1 MRHRL
6 GPLAALLVVLL
17 GLAGCADDTGGTVRL
32 QVSAAAS
39 LADAFTDV
47 AAALA
52 TEEPGVLVDL
62 NVAGSATLVE
72 QVVRGAPVDVLATA
86 DERTMARAVEA
97 GVVTDPQPFATN
109 RMVVAWPADGP
120 ERSVDDL
127 ADDDLLVGLC
137 APRVPCG
144 ATARGAL
151 ADLGVE
157 PAPDTEDADVRTLL
171 GRLAQGEL
179 DVGVVYATDLAATDG
194 AVVGADLPGAVT
206 TLLVAT
212 TPDAPPA
219 AGTFT
224 DLLRSATGAAILREH
239 GFTIPEE
246 AA

>member
-1 MRHRL
+1 M
-6 GPLAALLVVLL
+6 
-17 GLAGCADDTGGTVRL
+17 RL

-47 AAALA
+47 AA
-52 TEEPGVLVDL
+52 VLEAETDGLRVDL
-62 NVAGSATLVE
+62 NVGGSATLVE
-72 QVVRGAPVDVLATA
+72 QLVRGAPVDVLATA
-86 DERTMARAVEA
+86 DERTMTRAVEA
-97 GVVTDPQPFATN
+97 GVVTDPQPFAAN

-120 ERSVDDL
+120 TRTVADL

-137 APRVPCG
+137 APQVPCG
-144 ATARGAL
+144 ATARTAL
-151 ADLGVE
+151 ADLGLQA
-157 PAPDTEDADVRTLL
+157 APDTEDADVRTLL

-194 AVVGADLPGAVT
+194 AVVGTDLPGAST

-219 AGTFT
+219 AGAFT
-224 DLLRSATGAAILREH
+224 DLLRSATGGAILREH
-239 GFTIPEE
+239 GFTVPEE